1 MWIITIILHGNVTC
15 TDVRAEMHLDRDLGS
30 GRVGSLFFILLSLSI
45 KHAVVG
51 IEIDQAV
58 VVGSQQ
64 RTYVH

>member
-1 MWIITIILHGNVTC
+1 M
-15 TDVRAEMHLDRDLGS
+15 GS
-30 GRVGSLFFILLSLSI
+30 GRVGSGPYALFCSLSI

-64 RTYVH
+64 RTHISKSLIVSFISRLIQKN